1 MAAGCQRERT
11 GLDATAAAGN
21 GNGLSCNVVLCYAV
35 LSGFDKLDDRG
46 VPEGEN
52 RIGRDSGRVQ
62 FHLAMM
68 NNLVLHEARAFP
80 VAGDELRRG

>member
-1 MAAGCQRERT
+1 MLCCAMLHYAALCC
-11 GLDATAAAGN
+11 AA
-21 GNGLSCNVVLCYAV
+21 LCYAV
-35 LSGFDKLDDRG
+35 LSGFVKLDDRG